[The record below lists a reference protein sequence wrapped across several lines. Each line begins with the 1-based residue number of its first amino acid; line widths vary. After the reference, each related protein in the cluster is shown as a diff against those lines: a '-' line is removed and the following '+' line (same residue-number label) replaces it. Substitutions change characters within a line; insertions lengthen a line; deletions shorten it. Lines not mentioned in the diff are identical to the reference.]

1 MTNLNILLILLFLS
15 RQENNGKSLIEEYD
29 KKYIQNVSNI
39 EQMYAEHLHKFK
51 KDLEDYTD
59 LFKHKIQSELDEI
72 SNELKK
78 DFSKNTEIITD
89 GWNQTL
95 GSYKQLELENVKHNF
110 KQTTENIKRDMEDEI
125 RQFHV
130 KFQEKLKVLSEDKL
144 NSVAE
149 QLDVT
154 LREEINLVKQ
164 RVNESSEHYINNKTT
179 KQKPQSKLYSD
190 CLDRAELN
198 LE

>member
-1 MTNLNILLILLFLS
+1 MLFLS
-15 RQENNGKSLIEEYD
+15 RQENKGKSLIEEYD

-39 EQMYAEHLHKFK
+39 EQMYAEHLQKFK

-72 SNELKK
+72 SNESKK

-89 GWNQTL
+89 NWNQTL
-95 GSYKQLELENVKHNF
+95 GSYKHVELENVKHNF

-125 RQFHV
+125 RQFHL
-130 KFQEKLKVLSEDKL
+130 KFREKLKVLSEDKL

-179 KQKPQSKLYSD
+179 KHKPQSKLYSD
-190 CLDRAELN
+190 CLDPEELN
-198 LE
+198 LK

>member
-1 MTNLNILLILLFLS
+1 MLLILLLLS
-15 RQENNGKSLIEEYD
+15 RQENTGKSLIEEYD

-39 EQMYAEHLHKFK
+39 EQMYAEHFQKFK

-95 GSYKQLELENVKHNF
+95 GSYKNVELENVKHNF
-110 KQTTENIKRDMEDEI
+110 EQTTENIKRDMEDEV
-125 RQFHV
+125 RHFQL

-149 QLDVT
+149 QLDVA
-154 LREEINLVKQ
+154 LREEINLVKL
-164 RVNESSEHYINNKTT
+164 RVNESSEHDINNKTA
-179 KQKPQSKLYSD
+179 KHKPQSKLYSD
-190 CLDRAELN
+190 LDRAEFD